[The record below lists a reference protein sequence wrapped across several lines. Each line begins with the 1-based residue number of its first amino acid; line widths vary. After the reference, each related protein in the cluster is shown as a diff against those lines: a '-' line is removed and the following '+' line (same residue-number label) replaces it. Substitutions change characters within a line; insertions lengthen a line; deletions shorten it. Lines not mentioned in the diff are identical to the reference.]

1 MGALLDLETADRAVK
16 NSRIAYMQN
25 YIERKG
31 AERGKSYW
39 RQVAETIVASV
50 LIGGVIIVLALLGV
64 IH

>member
-1 MGALLDLETADRAVK
+1 M
-16 NSRIAYMQN
+16 N